1 MPWTQVVY
9 LLCGLVVLILTLC
22 NTAAARAVE
31 GTGSLTDSGRDGV
44 AHAAEELERSVAV
57 VRRLDGRCTGCK
69 HFRKRS
75 IPDRATG
82 GDVLG
87 TGAGS
92 SRGHGYD
99 LAWETVAYE
108 LRAFGRTFVLNLTQ
122 DSDFISPGFVVQ
134 HVGEPVGEDA
144 GSEPT
149 DLQHCFYSGRVNS
162 DPQSA
167 AVLSV
172 CDGLHGMFYTP
183 GAEYFIQPVRGD
195 DPDAGPPADGT
206 HTVHRRS
213 ASSPAPPV
221 RCGVKDR
228 TKRRQSSTHSSRRL
242 HGDDG
247 SGNHGNARLHG
258 DEDEEGSGRRRKR
271 YSSRPLHVETMV
283 TADRRMASFHG
294 RDLQHYVLTL
304 MAMAARIY
312 RHPSLQSDI
321 NLHVVKLVILNS
333 DRDGPQVVLC
343 SYNMN
348 RTTQVTGNAP
358 TTLRNF
364 CSWQHQQNTADD
376 AHPAHHDT
384 AVLLTRQDLCRSEG
398 NTFEKR
404 QSHSEIADFTPL
416 LI

>member
-1 MPWTQVVY
+1 VFTSPANHPPWVYKELREIRTQYFFPPYRDKVLVKTSCEESQNRRSRPGDAKMPWTQVVY
-9 LLCGLVVLILTLC
+9 LLYGLVVLILTLC
-22 NTAAARAVE
+22 NIAAARAVE

-44 AHAAEELERSVAV
+44 AHAAKELERSVAV

-75 IPDRATG
+75 IPDRAAG

-99 LAWETVAYE
+99 SAWETVAYE

-134 HVGEPVGEDA
+134 HVGDPVGEDA

-183 GAEYFIQPVRGD
+183 GAEYFIQPVRGA
-195 DPDAGPPADGT
+195 DPDGGPPADST

-228 TKRRQSSTHSSRRL
+228 TKRRQSSTHSSRRH

-333 DRDGPQVVLC
+333 DRDGPQVGV
-343 SYNMN
+343 
-348 RTTQVTGNAP
+348 
-358 TTLRNF
+358 
-364 CSWQHQQNTADD
+364 WD
-376 AHPAHHDT
+376 
-384 AVLLTRQDLCRSEG
+384 
-398 NTFEKR
+398 
-404 QSHSEIADFTPL
+404 
-416 LI
+416 